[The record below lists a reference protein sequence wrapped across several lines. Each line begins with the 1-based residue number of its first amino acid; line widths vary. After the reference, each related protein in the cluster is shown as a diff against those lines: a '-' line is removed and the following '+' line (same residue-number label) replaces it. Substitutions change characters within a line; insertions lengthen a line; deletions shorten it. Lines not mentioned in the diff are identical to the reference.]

1 MTKLLTESEG
11 LVPATGEY
19 TMRYCCTGP
28 GAGSQRTSRLLG
40 VGLYTWIFLASPLT
54 TGERKA
60 NAYFSC
66 LFTHVTL
73 FITLPQV
80 TLSNRIKSYPLYTA
94 IYTRKHTKNS
104 PNTKLP
110 FANVE
115 SMLFS
120 IKNKWIWA
128 TGLGWPWKDMGL
140 GKGNRRSRW
149 VSSKVMGPEERFYTA
164 CLPTN
169 RRCGAL
175 QIQSAASSHSSF
187 HLFLPYST
195 LAMEYLPWFTF

>member
-1 MTKLLTESEG
+1 MKGSNTNNWLIVPNHLLWQKSQQNLQGSLLSSKMTKLLTESEG

-66 LFTHVTL
+66 LFTHATL
-73 FITLPQV
+73 FITLPHV

-94 IYTRKHTKNS
+94 IYTRKHIKKNS
-104 PNTKLP
+104 PNTKLA

-120 IKNKWIWA
+120 IKINEYEQQDWAGHERIW
-128 TGLGWPWKDMGL
+128 D
-140 GKGNRRSRW
+140 
-149 VSSKVMGPEERFYTA
+149 
-164 CLPTN
+164 
-169 RRCGAL
+169 
-175 QIQSAASSHSSF
+175 
-187 HLFLPYST
+187 
-195 LAMEYLPWFTF
+195 